1 MQKNTGKINSL
12 TSLRFFAA
20 CMILI
25 LHTNGVLFHSL
36 YAGSFFLQLGV
47 SVFFVLSGF
56 ILTYVYPKLER
67 KDILPFIKSRF
78 ARIWPAHMAALILA
92 CIILHDYVQLVPNKY
107 FFILCSAMVHSWIP
121 LEYVS
126 MKFNQPSWSVSTEF
140 FFYLCFPIL
149 IYRFTKNW
157 YIKLFAAFFLTMSI
171 LACCHYFQLLP
182 TSDHSISTIALIYLH
197 PFSRLF
203 EFVIGMSTALLY
215 RKLAHINFNFFFISF
230 LEIFFIGLL
239 LLLFGHGFHL
249 HQTLFYH
256 SNNAKLNLW
265 LTLCGGSSL
274 FIAIVILLLALQ
286 KGVVNKMLNFSLFV
300 SLGEISYSLYLVHN
314 IFLSYYGAH
323 IADFDGMSMALRNGL
338 YWTTVFT
345 TAYLM
350 WRFVEIPCR
359 RLINQFNFR
368 ETIRKFIPERN
379 PGKEQGEI
387 DTI

>member
-36 YAGSFFLQLGV
+36 YFGSMYLQLGV

-56 ILTYVYPKLER
+56 ILTYVYPQLER
-67 KDILPFIKSRF
+67 TDILPFIKSRF

-92 CIILHDYVQLVPNKY
+92 CIILHEYVQLSGNKY
-107 FFILCSAMVHSWIP
+107 YFILCSTMVHSWIP
-121 LEYVS
+121 LESFS
-126 MKFNQPSWSVSTEF
+126 MKFNQPSWSISTEF

-157 YIKLFAAFFLTMSI
+157 YLKLSATFLMVLGIITS
-171 LACCHYFQLLP
+171 CQYFQLLP
-182 TSDHSISTIALIYLH
+182 TSDHSVSKIALIYLH

-203 EFVIGMSTALLY
+203 EFVLGMATALLY
-215 RKLAHINFNFFFISF
+215 RKISRINFNVLFISF
-230 LEIFFIGLL
+230 LEIIFIALMVL
-239 LLLFGHGFHL
+239 SFGHGFSW
-249 HQTLFYH
+249 HQKLFYQS
-256 SNNAKLNLW
+256 SNFSVNMW
-265 LTLCGGSSL
+265 MTLCGGSSF

-286 KGVVNKMLNFSLFV
+286 KGVVNKILNFSLFV

-323 IADFDGMSMALRNGL
+323 IADFEGMSMAIRNGL
-338 YWTTVFT
+338 YWTLVFT
-345 TAYLM
+345 TAYFM

-368 ETIRKFIPERN
+368 ETIRKFIPERTLV
-379 PGKEQGEI
+379 KEQGEI